1 MEVIANDLFGKAKCK
16 QNEMERN
23 RCSLLHQ
30 TLFGRRL
37 CEAFCPPNKV
47 GITISTHLFR
57 TTKLYLQEETTISY
71 IVLNM
76 KKYPQGDIAK
86 VALENERQE
95 GYVRIGK
102 ETIDASRTRN
112 NYHMIPPPDN
122 GYTEFIDQR
131 IRQAGLKRKVKDD
144 AIKMVSFVMTSD
156 KDFFDSMPLEVE
168 RAFFADC
175 VNFVKKRYG
184 EENIIS
190 AVVHKDET
198 TPHLHINFVP
208 ITPDNRLSA
217 KYYFDGKLADLQ
229 TAVYEEVGKKWNLS
243 RGKVG
248 SDAKHVD
255 PKTYNKVVKQAT
267 ADARAENEDL
277 KEVNA
282 DMTKRLDKTLQEIS
296 DAKTERDKLIAERD
310 KEADYS
316 QALKDAKD
324 GKIARG
330 KKELKDQVI
339 ALTVE
344 NKRLENENA
353 ILAKDNGDLFKE
365 YQKEKANGQKAE
377 VAKKAMLVVREHE
390 PEAYARTFL
399 KATSAMQSFIDLFA
413 APVPLPRNRLREIE
427 QELERERQSQIKN
440 RPNNNYSSK

>member
-1 MEVIANDLFGKAKCK
+1 MK
-16 QNEMERN
+16 RN

-47 GITISTHLFR
+47 GMTVSTHLFR
-57 TTKLYLQEETTISY
+57 TSQKRNLQEEITISY

-102 ETIDASRTRN
+102 ETINTSRTKN

-131 IRQAGLKRKVKDD
+131 IRQAGVKRKVKDD

-156 KDFFDSMPLEVE
+156 KDFFDDMPSEVE
-168 RAFFADC
+168 RAFFTDC

-184 EENIIS
+184 EENMIS

-217 KYYFDGKLADLQ
+217 KYYFDGKLAELQ

-248 SDAKHVD
+248 SAAKHVD
-255 PKTYNKVVKQAT
+255 PKTYHKVVKQAT
-267 ADARAENEDL
+267 ADARAENEAL
-277 KEVNA
+277 KEANA
-282 DMTKRLDKTLQEIS
+282 TAREYLDRTIRQTEQARI
-296 DAKTERDKLIAERD
+296 ERDKLIVERD

-316 QALKDAKD
+316 QALEEVKNGDVAN
-324 GKIARG
+324 GKRG
-330 KKELKDQVI
+330 LKEQVI
-339 ALTVE
+339 ALTIE
-344 NKRLENENA
+344 NKRLESENA
-353 ILAKDNGDLFKE
+353 RLAKDNGDLFKE
-365 YQKEKANGQKAE
+365 CQKAKGFE
-377 VAKKAMLVVREHE
+377 REAQVAKNAMLAVRQHE
-390 PEAYARTFL
+390 PEAYARTFF
-399 KATSAMQSFIDLFA
+399 KATSVMQSFIDLFA

-427 QELERERQSQIKN
+427 QEIERERQSQNKN

>member
-1 MEVIANDLFGKAKCK
+1 MTV
-16 QNEMERN
+16 
-23 RCSLLHQ
+23 
-30 TLFGRRL
+30 
-37 CEAFCPPNKV
+37 
-47 GITISTHLFR
+47 STHLFR
-57 TTKLYLQEETTISY
+57 TTQKRNLQEETIISY

-122 GYTEFIDQR
+122 GYADFIDQR
-131 IRQAGLKRKVKDD
+131 IRQAGVKRKVKDD

-156 KDFFDSMPLEVE
+156 KDFFDGMPPEVE
-168 RAFFADC
+168 RAFFTDC
-175 VNFVKKRYG
+175 VNFVKKKYG
-184 EENIIS
+184 EDNIIS

-217 KYYFDGKLADLQ
+217 KYYFDGKLAELQ

-248 SDAKHVD
+248 STAKHVD
-255 PKTYNKVVKQAT
+255 PKTYHKVVRQAT

-277 KEVNA
+277 KEANA
-282 DMTKRLDKTLQEIS
+282 TAREYLDRTIQQTEQARI
-296 DAKTERDKLIAERD
+296 ERDKLIAERD

-316 QALKDAKD
+316 QALEAAKNGD
-324 GKIARG
+324 IANGKRG
-330 KKELKDQVI
+330 LKEQVI
-339 ALTVE
+339 ALTME
-344 NKRLENENA
+344 NKRLESENVR
-353 ILAKDNGDLFKE
+353 LAKDNDDLFRQVK
-365 YQKEKANGQKAE
+365 KISIVEKKTKI
-377 VAKKAMLVVREHE
+377 AKNAMLAVRQHE
-390 PEAYARTFL
+390 PEAYARTFF

-413 APVPLPRNRLREIE
+413 APVPLPRNRLKEIE
-427 QELERERQSQIKN
+427 QEVEKEKRQEQVEQIKEN
-440 RPNNNYSSK
+440 RSKYTWSK

>member
-1 MEVIANDLFGKAKCK
+1 MK
-16 QNEMERN
+16 RN

-47 GITISTHLFR
+47 GMTVSTHLFR
-57 TTKLYLQEETTISY
+57 TQQNLNLQEETIISY

-102 ETIDASRTRN
+102 ETINTSRTKN

-131 IRQAGLKRKVKDD
+131 IRQAGVKRKVKDD

-156 KDFFDSMPLEVE
+156 KDFFDDMPSEVE
-168 RAFFADC
+168 RAFFTDC

-217 KYYFDGKLADLQ
+217 KYYFDGKLAELQ

-248 SDAKHVD
+248 SAAKHVD
-255 PKTYNKVVKQAT
+255 PKTYHKVVRQAT

-277 KEVNA
+277 KEANA
-282 DMTKRLDKTLQEIS
+282 TAREYLDRTIRQTEQ
-296 DAKTERDKLIAERD
+296 ARTERDKIIAERD
-310 KEADYS
+310 KETDYS
-316 QALKDAKD
+316 QALEEAKNGD
-324 GKIARG
+324 VAHGKRG
-330 KKELKDQVI
+330 LKEQVI
-339 ALTVE
+339 ALTIE
-344 NKRLENENA
+344 NKRLESENA
-353 ILAKDNGDLFKE
+353 RLAKDNGDLFKE
-365 YQKEKANGQKAE
+365 CQKAKGFE
-377 VAKKAMLVVREHE
+377 RKAQVAKNAMLAVRQHE
-390 PEAYARTFL
+390 PEAYARTFF
-399 KATSAMQSFIDLFA
+399 KATSVMQSFIDLFA

-427 QELERERQSQIKN
+427 QEIERERQSQNKN

>member
-1 MEVIANDLFGKAKCK
+1 MK
-16 QNEMERN
+16 RN

-47 GITISTHLFR
+47 GMTVSTHLFR
-57 TTKLYLQEETTISY
+57 ATKRRNLQEETIISY

-76 KKYPQGDIAK
+76 KKYPQGDIVK

-102 ETIDASRTRN
+102 ETIDTSRTKN
-112 NYHMIPPPDN
+112 NYHMIPPPEK
-122 GYTEFIDQR
+122 GYAEFINQR
-131 IRQAGLKRKVKDD
+131 IRQAGVKRKVKDD

-168 RAFFADC
+168 RAFFVDC

-217 KYYFDGKLADLQ
+217 KYYFDGKLAELQ

-243 RGKVG
+243 RGKVR
-248 SDAKHVD
+248 STAKHVD
-255 PKTYNKVVKQAT
+255 PKTYHKVVKQAT

-277 KEVNA
+277 KEANA
-282 DMTKRLDKTLQEIS
+282 TAREYLDRTIRQTEQARK
-296 DAKTERDKLIAERD
+296 ERDRIIAERD

-316 QALKDAKD
+316 QALEEAKNGD
-324 GKIARG
+324 VAHGKRG
-330 KKELKDQVI
+330 LKEQVI
-339 ALTVE
+339 ALTIE

-365 YQKEKANGQKAE
+365 CQKAKGFERKVE
-377 VAKKAMLVVREHE
+377 VAKNAMLAVRQHE
-390 PEAYARTFL
+390 PEAYARTFF
-399 KATSAMQSFIDLFA
+399 KETSAMQSFIDLFA
-413 APVPLPRNRLREIE
+413 ASVLLSRNRLSEIE
-427 QELERERQSQIKN
+427 QEIEKEKRQEQTEQTEEN
-440 RPNNNYSSK
+440 RSEYTWSK